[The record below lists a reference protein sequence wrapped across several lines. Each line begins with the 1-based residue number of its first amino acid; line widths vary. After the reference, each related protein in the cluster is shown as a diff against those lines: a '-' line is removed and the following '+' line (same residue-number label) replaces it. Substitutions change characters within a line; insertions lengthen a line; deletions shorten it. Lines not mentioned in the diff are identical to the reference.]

1 LTINPSTMVD
11 NEKLLQVVTRIYQD
25 LAADA
30 RKGKDGIFWETI
42 TIVPNENQILKN
54 TNETLLNGVSGILV
68 FFTEYY
74 KLTNEPA
81 CLEKMLQ
88 TAEWLI
94 HHCNNNKIS
103 SVGFYSGRS
112 GVAYALMQLS
122 ILTDDQKLLNEAE
135 NIIAS
140 CNRYITENKRVVPAN
155 LGNGISGTLL
165 VQLML
170 FDLCKKESILH
181 DIERNLDALI
191 THLRINDSGIHFDEL
206 IYSRKPL
213 ISFPEGNS
221 GIGHVLF
228 QLGHYLNNTTAI
240 SLAHQLF
247 DYENA
252 CYSHVRKNWPDFTN
266 AEFFNKNRDEY
277 ISSYKKRN
285 KKFFDTETDNVSW
298 YTGAPSVGFARITS
312 VELGFKEYAGDVN
325 KAAEKTLDFV
335 ERSLSNKKDNK
346 FTLLSGLAGAGLY
359 LLDVQTCNNSTSYLP
374 AIHAIANDAIRQ
386 YEQLTYFKS
395 DHYYATE
402 VADIT
407 LFTGECGVGYFFI
420 QLLKNRPDTSIVRP
434 TLNSVEK
441 TTYTIT
447 GFELNKVYSALLQSY
462 YSKSF
467 EVLRNIIPADAL
479 KLEGRSLREFHTIY
493 ADYAAGVGEENK
505 KLKSVLDFE
514 RTKIHL
520 IKTNDNFHF
529 TFVKNKSL
537 QEEQAEFLR
546 RTDDRT
552 LLKSTLYL
560 NESCKLCCYQNGEV
574 KFLALK
580 QIFNGVHEM
589 PLNKFS
595 YDVFTS
601 FTTPQ
606 SVEKAVDQ
614 IIKSA
619 KPKSPEDGEEIRQL
633 TLDQIRQGLKVS
645 LLNVKKARFGWF

>member
-1 LTINPSTMVD
+1 MVD
-11 NEKLLQVVTRIYQD
+11 NEKLLQIATRIYQD

-30 RKGKDGIFWETI
+30 RKGKEGIFWETI
-42 TIVPNENQILKN
+42 TIVPNENQVLKN
-54 TNETLLNGVSGILV
+54 TNETLLNGVSGILI
-68 FFTEYY
+68 FLTEYY
-74 KLTNEPA
+74 ELTKEPA

-94 HHCNNNKIS
+94 DHCRNNKIS
-103 SVGFYSGRS
+103 SVGFYSGRA

-122 ILTDDQKLLNEAE
+122 SLTGNQQFLEEAE

-140 CNRYITENKRVVPAN
+140 CSRYIPKKKKMIPAN

-170 FDLCKKESILH
+170 FDRCKKESLLR
-181 DIERNLDALI
+181 DIEQNLNALI
-191 THLRINDSGIHFDEL
+191 THLRINESGIHFDEL
-206 IYSRKPL
+206 VYSRKPL

-228 QLGHYLNNTTAI
+228 QLGHYFNNATAI
-240 SLAHQLF
+240 GLAHQLF

-252 CYSHVRKNWPDFTN
+252 CYLPVRKNWPDFTN
-266 AEFFNKNRDEY
+266 AEFFNKNREEY
-277 ISSYKKRN
+277 VNSYKKRN
-285 KKFFDTETDNVSW
+285 KKFFDTETDTVSW
-298 YTGAPSVGFARITS
+298 YTGAPSVGFSRLTA
-312 VELGFKEYAGDVN
+312 VERGFTKYATDVN
-325 KAAEKTLDFV
+325 TAAEKTLDFV
-335 ERSLSNKKDNK
+335 EHSLRSKKDNK

-359 LLDVQTCNNSTSYLP
+359 LLDVQRHNNNASYAPVIL
-374 AIHAIANDAIRQ
+374 AIANDAIKQ
-386 YEQLTYFKS
+386 YEQLAYFRS

-420 QLLKNRPDTSIVRP
+420 QLLKNSRGKSIVRP
-434 TLNSVEK
+434 ALDFVEK
-441 TTYTIT
+441 TQYTIP
-447 GFELNKVYSALLQSY
+447 FELNNVYSALLQSY
-462 YSKSF
+462 YSKSY
-467 EVLRNIIPADAL
+467 ELLKTLNHAD
-479 KLEGRSLREFHTIY
+479 KLTFEGRSLREFHTVY
-493 ADYAAGVGEENK
+493 TNYVAGVSEGNK
-505 KLKSVLDFE
+505 KLKSILDFE
-514 RTKIHL
+514 KTKIQL

-560 NESCKLCCYQNGEV
+560 NESCKLCSYQNGDI

-595 YDVFTS
+595 YDIFTL

-606 SVEKAVDQ
+606 NVEKAIDQ

-619 KPKSPEDGEEIRQL
+619 KPKSAEESEEIRQL